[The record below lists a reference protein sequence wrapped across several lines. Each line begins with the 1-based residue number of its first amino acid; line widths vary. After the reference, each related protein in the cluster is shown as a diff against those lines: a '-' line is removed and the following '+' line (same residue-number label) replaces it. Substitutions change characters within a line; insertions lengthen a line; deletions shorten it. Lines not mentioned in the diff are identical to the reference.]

1 MEYRGLQLDRF
12 QEEAIRHIQGGHS
25 VLVAAPTG
33 TGKTLIADYL
43 IEHILASDGEIIY
56 TAPVKAL
63 SNQKYRQYVK
73 LYGREKVG
81 LITGD
86 LVINRDAPIRIMTTE
101 ILRNMLLAAQA
112 DVDETADVTMP
123 IAHEPLDKREQ
134 QAWMET
140 ASQADMRMPD
150 LTRLRAVI
158 IDEIHFL
165 DDPERGTVWEEL
177 LIYLPSEIRIL
188 GLSATLSNLNE
199 FAAWLSSI
207 RKTNVHVVLEEKRT
221 VPLELRL
228 ANINTGLVKLDE
240 FNRQFVHWKKSRKAA
255 GVDDR
260 DSKGGKSDRRSGSG
274 RASRRGGK
282 QQDRGR
288 RGGEESRDQRDQ
300 MTNHLDTINLLS
312 SDSFPAIYF
321 IYSRKFVEVF
331 ASQLAAAPIGR
342 RGISHEQSQAIQQRL
357 KEFND
362 QFPGV
367 LSMKLR
373 KMYAQGVAF
382 HHAGLHV
389 GLKALVEELYEA
401 RLLNVL
407 YCTTT
412 FAMGINM
419 PARTVVFDGLT
430 KYNGVAVVPL
440 TVREF
445 MQMAGRAGR
454 RGIDTVGNIVV
465 RQNFS
470 DYEELKPLLQILLSN
485 KAEPVQSSFNLSFNS
500 VVNLLDRFEEPEIR
514 FMLEQSFKAFQSTQQ
529 AAELRTQLDRLPAA
543 DPDYEADEDDN
554 ARERRR
560 RRREVASLQRRLA
573 EHERPMIWEAFQ
585 RKVSFLRANGYVD
598 KNNELQTPARILRHI
613 KIEEI
618 FVTELV
624 LSGVLEERTPEELFG
639 IMCGLVQT
647 LPRQARVRKPG
658 EKWWPIFEHLHDVF
672 DSEVVTVGEEL
683 IGMETVFTPELMP
696 LGERWANGEK
706 LVNLLEDINNPTDMS
721 GDLVGAFR
729 RAKDLI
735 GQLRHVHYADTHRRR
750 ELTQLLRTVTRDEV
764 EVLD

>member
-1 MEYRGLQLDRF
+1 MEYRGLKLDRF
-12 QEEAIRHIQGGHS
+12 QEEAIRHIEGGHS

-112 DVDETADVTMP
+112 VDDDSDAGDNV
-123 IAHEPLDKREQ
+123 AVSLEPLDKREQ

-150 LTRLRAVI
+150 LERLRAVI

-188 GLSATLSNLNE
+188 GLSATLSNLDE

-207 RKTNVHVVLEEKRT
+207 RKTNVHVVLEENRT

-228 ANINTGLVKLDE
+228 ANVNTGLVKLEE
-240 FNRQFVHWKKSRKAA
+240 FNRQFVHWKKSLKAA

-260 DSKGGKSDRRSGSG
+260 GGKSERRSGGG

-282 QQDRGR
+282 HQDRGR
-288 RGGEESRDQRDQ
+288 GGDSRDQRDQRDQ

-342 RGISHEQSQAIQQRL
+342 RGISQEQSQEIQKRL
-357 KEFND
+357 KAFNE
-362 QFPGV
+362 QFPNV
-367 LSMKLR
+367 LSLKLR

-389 GLKALVEELYEA
+389 GLKALVEELYES

-470 DYEELKPLLQILLSN
+470 DYEELQPLLKVLLSN

-500 VVNLLDRFEEPEIR
+500 VVNLLDRFEESEIR
-514 FMLEQSFKAFQSTQQ
+514 FMLEQSFKAYQSTQH
-529 AAELRTQLDRLPAA
+529 AAQLRTQLDRLPAA
-543 DPDYEADEDDN
+543 DPDYTPDEDDN

-585 RKVSFLRANGYVD
+585 RKVSFLRANGYVG
-598 KNNELQTPARILRHI
+598 KNNELNTPARILRHI

-624 LSGVLEERTPEELFG
+624 MSGVLEERTPEELFG

-647 LPRQARVRKPG
+647 LPRQARVRKPS
-658 EKWWPIFEHLHDVF
+658 EKWWPIFEQLHDIF

-735 GQLRHVHYADTHRRR
+735 GQLRHVHYADEHRRR